1 MENVRA
7 YSLFDFL
14 QKRFDANRGKLHE
27 AQLRISVLSDMMN
40 RMIWMLIMVPYQAI
54 LYGVGGFWLIQGGAP
69 TIGTLLVFANF
80 TNFLIQLVMRLTG
93 INANLAEAEAAFKRI
108 DKFFELPEKK
118 EISFQPTESNSVLAA
133 LKGISFGYP
142 EQDKKVFCDLSH
154 DFQAASTTLLWGP
167 SGCGKST
174 LLKVLYGHLEAE
186 GTLCR
191 KDCRWGILP
200 QAPNLFNIT
209 LRENFR
215 LAKPGIDDKEINTF
229 LNKVGML
236 EDVMAKGQGL
246 DLKIESAENMFSGG
260 QHRRLCIAV
269 FLAAD
274 FDALL
279 FDEPTASLDA
289 EKIRLVA
296 GILAE
301 LERGKNKSIIIATH
315 EESLR
320 EIAVNVM
327 MLDTGSAD

>member
-1 MENVRA
+1 
-7 YSLFDFL
+7 
-14 QKRFDANRGKLHE
+14 
-27 AQLRISVLSDMMN
+27 
-40 RMIWMLIMVPYQAI
+40 
-54 LYGVGGFWLIQGGAP
+54 
-69 TIGTLLVFANF
+69 
-80 TNFLIQLVMRLTG
+80 MRLTG